1 MGAPRRGNRGPG
13 AAAENRRALV
23 AAAVEVF
30 AEQGYDA
37 PLSAVARRAGVGQ
50 GSLYRHF
57 PDRVALALTVFED
70 NVVELEA
77 LAARP
82 GTGLDDLLDRITEQT
97 VHSVAFVRVVT
108 AGVADARLD
117 AVVRRVRAVVEGA
130 LDGARRSGAVRDD
143 VGTDEVLLAVG
154 MVAAHVATVPAT
166 DRRTAADAAW
176 ALLHGGLRP
185 GADQPP
191 GRTAPD

>member
-1 MGAPRRGNRGPG
+1 MGAPRRGNRGRG

-70 NVVELEA
+70 NVVELEE

-82 GTGLDDLLDRITEQT
+82 GTALDDLLDRITEQA
-97 VHSVAFVRVVT
+97 VRSVAFVRVVT
-108 AGVADARLD
+108 AGEADARLD

-130 LDGARRSGAVRDD
+130 LDGARGSGAVRDD
-143 VGTDEVLLAVG
+143 VGADEVLLAVG
-154 MVAAHVATVPAT
+154 MVAAHVATVPAA
-166 DRRTAADAAW
+166 DRRAAADAAW
-176 ALLHGGLRP
+176 ALLDRALRGRP
-185 GADQPP
+185 G
-191 GRTAPD
+191 